1 MKGWRSGFGW
11 GELAGRGA
19 DAQGERRSPEQSL
32 GWVQSKV
39 IWRERCARLGRLASP
54 WMESWG
60 REGGGL

>member
-19 DAQGERRSPEQSL
+19 DAQGERRSPEQRL

-54 WMESWG
+54 
-60 REGGGL
+60 